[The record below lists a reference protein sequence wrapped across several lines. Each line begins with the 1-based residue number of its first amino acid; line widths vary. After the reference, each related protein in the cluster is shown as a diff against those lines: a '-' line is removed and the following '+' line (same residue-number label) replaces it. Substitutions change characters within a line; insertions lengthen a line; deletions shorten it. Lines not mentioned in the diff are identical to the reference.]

1 MKNLLLLVVLLTG
14 MSMAAQ
20 APKPIYEKEGK
31 WLRPLSFMRMDKLL
45 KQVFI

>member
-20 APKPIYEKEGK
+20 APKPTYEKEGK
-31 WLRPLSFMRMDKLL
+31 WSRPLSFMKTDKLL
-45 KQVFI
+45 KQVSI